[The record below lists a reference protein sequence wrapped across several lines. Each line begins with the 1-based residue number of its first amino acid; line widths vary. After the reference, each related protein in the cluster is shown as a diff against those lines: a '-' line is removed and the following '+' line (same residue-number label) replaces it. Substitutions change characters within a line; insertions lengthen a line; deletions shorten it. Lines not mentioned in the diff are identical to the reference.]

1 MIPKIVLTRKY
12 HTLTISN
19 GNDRLFINFDGRNLN
34 FTPHGLNTQY
44 ILYIP
49 YSGVYVKNC
58 DFTPLRHNST
68 RYVQVITVHNDYSL
82 TYDIHLSD
90 GKISFAKYLTSEEV
104 LRGFVNNGDATQEF
118 HQVIRAIIHN
128 YLSMGTPIYTA
139 YLKLSIDD
147 EFIRIFKELRC
158 RILKNVIIFYSAGF
172 SVFIKRVGIKRFN
185 LSISSTSAYTD
196 KFRNIVIELLRSALI
211 VHDVR
216 FGKIDNDVKILLDL
230 YLPCTIK

>member
-12 HTLTISN
+12 NTLTISN
-19 GNDRLFINFDGRNLN
+19 GNDKLSINFDGKGLNITQHNLN
-34 FTPHGLNTQY
+34 ARY

-58 DFTPLRHNST
+58 DFTPLKHNST
-68 RYVQVITVHNDYSL
+68 SYVQVITVHSNYSL
-82 TYDIHLSD
+82 TYDIQLSS
-90 GKISFAKYLTSEEV
+90 GKISLVKHLTSEEM
-104 LRGFVNNGDATQEF
+104 LRGFVSNGNAVQEF

-128 YLSMGTPIYTA
+128 YLNMSTPIYTA

-147 EFIRIFKELRC
+147 EFMRIFEELKC
-158 RILKNVIIFYSAGF
+158 KVLKNIIIFYSAGF

-185 LSISSTSAYTD
+185 LSISSTSAYID
-196 KFRNIVIELLRSALI
+196 KFRSIVTELLRSALI
-211 VHDVR
+211 IHDVR
-216 FGKIDNDVKILLDL
+216 FGRINNDVKILLDL